1 MSIEKQYYT
10 PTLSE
15 FYPNFRYEYLLGSH
29 LDKNIPNNEKEWGQY
44 NFAKDSPP
52 IFDIEGWRMNLEDC
66 IKDGFI
72 RVKSLDHDDII
83 EAGWELIED
92 GKHIVEFMIKG
103 SNEDTNIYLTYRT
116 ESEFIEIHNNGDNI
130 EDHIYYFQGTVKNY
144 NKLLDVMEMLGI
156 TANS

>member
-83 EAGWELIED
+83 EAGWDESKTSFSHTRQYYQLGMYECFYEEGELR
-92 GKHIVEFMIKG
+92 VRYEFA
-103 SNEDTNIYLTYRT
+103 
-116 ESEFIEIHNNGDNI
+116 ESENYLFIGK
-130 EDHIYYFQGTVKNY
+130 VKNY

>member
-10 PTLSE
+10 PKLKE
-15 FYPNFRYEYLLGSH
+15 FTDGFRYEHYIPIQEAWAKERFYLNSSH
-29 LDKNIPNNEKEWGQY
+29 INIVKY
-44 NFAKDSPP
+44 V
-52 IFDIEGWRMNLEDC
+52 DIQTEDTLL
-66 IKDGFI
+66 KV

-156 TANS
+156 KANS

>member
-1 MSIEKQYYT
+1 MSIEKEYYT

-15 FYPNFRYEYLLGSH
+15 FHVNFRYEYLLGSH
-29 LDKNIPNNEKEWGQY
+29 LDKNIPNNEREWGQY

-72 RVKSLDHDDII
+72 RVKSLDHQDII
-83 EAGWELIED
+83 EAGWKESTSSFTPNRKYYNLETYECFLED
-92 GKHIVEFMIKG
+92 GEFFIY
-103 SNEDTNIYLTYRT
+103 NEWAEDGEYL
-116 ESEFIEIHNNGDNI
+116 FV
-130 EDHIYYFQGTVKNY
+130 GTVKNY

-156 TANS
+156 DANS

>member
-10 PTLSE
+10 PRIEE
-15 FYPNFRYEYLLGSH
+15 FNQGFRYEHYIPSKETWAKEIFFLNDSH
-29 LDKNIPNNEKEWGQY
+29 LNIVLWV
-44 NFAKDSPP
+44 
-52 IFDIEGWRMNLEDC
+52 DIQTEHTLL
-66 IKDGFI
+66 KV

-144 NKLLDVMEMLGI
+144 NKLLDVMKMLEIG
-156 TANS
+156 NNK

>member
-15 FYPNFRYEYLLGSH
+15 FHVNFRYEYLLGSH

-72 RVKSLDHDDII
+72 RVKSLDHDDIK
-83 EAGWELIED
+83 EAGWEFNYED
-92 GKHIVEFMIKG
+92 KFETYK
-103 SNEDTNIYLTYRT
+103 SYTLEDYVLTKYNDRDDVIIT
-116 ESEFIEIHNNGDNI
+116 DSQPLDECTTFFD
-130 EDHIYYFQGTVKNY
+130 GTVKNF

>member
-1 MSIEKQYYT
+1 MSIEKQYYI
-10 PTLSE
+10 PTIESFHIGFRFEQFTHDGGLSWSG
-15 FYPNFRYEYLLGSH
+15 RLH
-29 LDKNIPNNEKEWGQY
+29 DAIEKKWIKTA
-44 NFAKDSPP
+44 FKIDS
-52 IFDIEGWRMNLEDC
+52 IYSLVDIRNYIDS
-66 IKDGFI
+66 GFI

-156 TANS
+156 KKEET